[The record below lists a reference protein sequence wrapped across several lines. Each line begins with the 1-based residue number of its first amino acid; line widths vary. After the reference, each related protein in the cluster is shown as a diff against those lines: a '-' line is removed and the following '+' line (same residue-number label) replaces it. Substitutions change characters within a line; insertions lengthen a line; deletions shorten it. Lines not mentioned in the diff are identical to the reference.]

1 MRLLNQKGAEFA
13 KKVKHLK
20 LDFDDSVAELEEDF
34 DSADAKSHDDYETT
48 VENFFASAHEESNK
62 ILGMVIEKVDNFE
75 S

>member
-34 DSADAKSHDDYETT
+34 DAADAKSHADYEIT
-48 VENFFASAHEESNK
+48 VANFFDTAQKESNK

>member
-20 LDFDDSVAELEEDF
+20 FEFDDAIAELEEDF
-34 DSADAKSHDDYETT
+34 DAADAKSHADYEET
-48 VENFFASAHEESNK
+48 VENFFETAQKESNK